1 MALNPPPL
9 WSSRV
14 IRSGAPV
21 RGGLIHR
28 DWCMVVSD
36 LRAHRGLGPEIVPK
50 DLLGPDVLSH
60 AYSTLRGVCAASDP
74 SLMRHKASAAL
85 EAPTAAPQRLPF
97 LFRRLQ

>member
-1 MALNPPPL
+1 MTGGGVTPTVPPKRDLVVVKPAT
-9 WSSRV
+9 R
-14 IRSGAPV
+14 
-21 RGGLIHR
+21 HR
-28 DWCMVVSD
+28 IVLAV
-36 LRAHRGLGPEIVPK
+36 AHCGLGPEIVPK